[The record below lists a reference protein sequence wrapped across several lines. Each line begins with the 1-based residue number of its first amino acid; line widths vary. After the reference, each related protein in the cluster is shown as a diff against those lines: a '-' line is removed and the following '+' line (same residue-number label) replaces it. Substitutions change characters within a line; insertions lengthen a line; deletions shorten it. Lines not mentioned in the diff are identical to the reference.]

1 MSCYEYPLPG
11 NYGGETLREYCGLS
25 RFRVNYAFKECFDE
39 GRITTQRLYIAIG
52 RRAKAKAE
60 LEAKAKAVRH
70 E

>member
-25 RFRVNYAFKECFDE
+25 RFRVNYAFKERFDE
-39 GRITTQRLYIAIG
+39 GRISAQRLYAAIA
-52 RRAKAKAE
+52 RR
-60 LEAKAKAVRH
+60 AKAKAVRH

>member
-25 RFRVNYAFKECFDE
+25 SPRVVYAFKERYDE
-39 GRITTQRLYIAIG
+39 GRISSQRLFIAIG